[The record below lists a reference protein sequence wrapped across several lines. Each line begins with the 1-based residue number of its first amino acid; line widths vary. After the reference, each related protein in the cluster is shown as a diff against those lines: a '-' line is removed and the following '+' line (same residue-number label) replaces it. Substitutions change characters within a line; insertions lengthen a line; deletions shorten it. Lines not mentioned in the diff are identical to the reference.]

1 MDSKAA
7 VSVAE
12 LLASEPGSVSGP
24 TEIEGWLVG
33 DTGTKNAWLA
43 ASQAT
48 FDVVAV
54 QLDESTQIYELML
67 DCGIPLL
74 GGSDYA
80 FVNRAILTGSL
91 DTSDD
96 NYVLSDVDPVTVL
109 QEVTFW
115 LKPAKPLVKKKSD
128 SFPAGPKT

>member
-7 VSVAE
+7 VSVTE
-12 LLASEPGSVSGP
+12 LLTSELGSVSGP

-43 ASQAT
+43 ASEAT

-67 DCGIPLL
+67 GCGISSP
-74 GGSDYA
+74 S
-80 FVNRAILTGSL
+80 IQPK
-91 DTSDD
+91 DD
-96 NYVLSDVDPVTVL
+96 HDQIAGCQSVL
-109 QEVTFW
+109 EVPIHIHFHE
-115 LKPAKPLVKKKSD
+115 
-128 SFPAGPKT
+128 